1 MSIGVA
7 KIKLI
12 IPNVGQND
20 REWHAL
26 VHFGISGIAKIFLE
40 GNLPVNSLLD
50 SFLLLLLLQKYPFVQ
65 GSLLSI
71 IYNNL
76 SQRTTFR
83 YI

>member
-12 IPNVGQND
+12 IPNGQND

-26 VHFGISGIAKIFLE
+26 MHFGISEIGKIFLE
-40 GNLPVNSLLD
+40 GNLPVNSLLG
-50 SFLLLLLLQKYPFVQ
+50 SFFFFLLQKYPFVK

-71 IYNNL
+71 IYNSL
-76 SQRTTFR
+76 SQRTTFW